1 MRGNLI
7 GDKAKP
13 QAKSKVIVLKS
24 NRERTSG
31 GKRGIQ
37 EGEGGKTGQ
46 EEVADKRGLTRIDR
60 LNLQQLL
67 LGVTHQDRQL
77 HRERFLK

>member
-24 NRERTSG
+24 NRERTG
-31 GKRGIQ
+31 GVGGYKKVREGKLAKKRWLIN
-37 EGEGGKTGQ
+37 E
-46 EEVADKRGLTRIDR
+46 A
-60 LNLQQLL
+60 
-67 LGVTHQDRQL
+67 
-77 HRERFLK
+77 